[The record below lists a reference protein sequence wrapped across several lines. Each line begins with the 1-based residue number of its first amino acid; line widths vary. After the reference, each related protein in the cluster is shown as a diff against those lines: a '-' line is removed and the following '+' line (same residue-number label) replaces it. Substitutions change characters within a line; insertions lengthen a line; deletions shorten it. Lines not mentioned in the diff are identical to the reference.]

1 MGLFTGNVNVDPSS
15 LNYEMVSEYVLF
27 FKVSDP
33 SGLDDYMNITVPIT
47 DVNEKPV
54 IQNLPDDAYISESL
68 PGTFSV
74 FDVNAVDEDGD
85 TLTYSISSFPVSS
98 LFNITATGEVALL
111 NLYIIFNL
119 GLSKIS

>member
-1 MGLFTGNVNVDPSS
+1 M
-15 LNYEMVSEYVLF
+15 SEYVLF

-54 IQNLPDDAYISESL
+54 IQNLPDDAYIVEGSTGS
-68 PGTFSV
+68 FSV

-98 LFNITATGEVALL
+98 LFNITASGELSRSLRSTRHVLANRRGWPNAELM
-111 NLYIIFNL
+111 L
-119 GLSKIS
+119 G

>member
-1 MGLFTGNVNVDPSS
+1 
-15 LNYEMVSEYVLF
+15 MVSEYVLF

-54 IQNLPDDAYISESL
+54 IQNLPDGAYISESL
-68 PGTFSV
+68 TGTFSV

-85 TLTYSISSFPVSS
+85 ALTYSISSFPVSS

-119 GLSKIS
+119 GSSKIS